1 MFKPAPALPET
12 APIPLYS
19 LYGQIDTAAELRFL
33 HVESLA
39 ARNLLHDWDIR
50 PHRHHELHQLV
61 WVWQGAGEVELDEK
75 LLQLKAPVLISIP
88 RSVVHGFRWEPG
100 SEGTVVTLADSFKDD
115 LALLAGDAAIGAAL
129 QQPLVIEHAGD
140 GEAVARL
147 TAAFGAIAREF
158 VYEQVGR
165 TTAISGQL
173 LLLFAQ
179 LARLRQQNL
188 HSSLAPNVRGADA
201 YRRFR
206 ELVET
211 HFRAQWPVSSYA
223 TALAATERSL
233 RRLTHKFAHQSP
245 LQLIH
250 RRLLLE
256 AKRNLLYT
264 AMPIAEVGYALGFE
278 DPSYFT
284 RFFIDHAGQTP
295 LQFRR
300 ARGEPASPP

>member
-1 MFKPAPALPET
+1 M
-12 APIPLYS
+12 
-19 LYGQIDTAAELRFL
+19 
-33 HVESLA
+33 
-39 ARNLLHDWDIR
+39 
-50 PHRHHELHQLV
+50 
-61 WVWQGAGEVELDEK
+61 
-75 LLQLKAPVLISIP
+75 
-88 RSVVHGFRWEPG
+88 VHGFRWDPG
-100 SEGTVVTLADSFKDD
+100 SEGTVVTIADSFKDD

-129 QQPLVIEHAGD
+129 QQPLVIEHADGD
-140 GEAVARL
+140 EAVGRL
-147 TAAFGAIAREF
+147 TAAFRAIAREF

-173 LLLFAQ
+173 LVLFAQ

-188 HSSLAPNVRGADA
+188 RAAAATNARGADA

-211 HFRAQWPVSSYA
+211 HFRAHWPVSSYA
-223 TALAATERSL
+223 AALAATERSL
-233 RRLTHKFAHQSP
+233 RRLTLKFANQSP
-245 LQLIH
+245 IQLIH

-264 AMPIAEVGYALGFE
+264 ATPIAEVGYALGFE

-300 ARGEPASPP
+300 ARGAPSSPA